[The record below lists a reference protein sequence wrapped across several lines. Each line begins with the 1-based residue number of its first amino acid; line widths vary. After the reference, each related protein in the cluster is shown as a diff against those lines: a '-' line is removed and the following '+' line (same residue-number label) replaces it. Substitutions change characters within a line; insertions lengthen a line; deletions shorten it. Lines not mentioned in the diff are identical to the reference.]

1 MNVIAETI
9 ASGRHSWCKSRCW
22 ELTCWD
28 NNYEAKRIEI
38 LKIIW
43 TFETSKPMIV
53 AHFLQLSNTS
63 RSFLNNA
70 TNWEPS
76 IQIYE
81 TIGAVLMQAT
91 SGSLPI
97 SEKVLWVS
105 TLSGML
111 NVLELQDM
119 HWSFTLC
126 YASCTM
132 IFAGHA
138 FEFQSVSK
146 WIQKANSW
154 RYLTNELVQFY
165 SMFLFPAN
173 HSERADC
180 AAIFYTVCLLGIL
193 TSCPKWKSLSVNL
206 Q

>member
-1 MNVIAETI
+1 MGLVCSLKGKVHECHSRDYSIRQAFVVLEQMLRAYMLRQQLWGKESRDTKNHLDFWNFKTHDSSTLLSST
-9 ASGRHSWCKSRCW
+9 SG
-22 ELTCWD
+22 
-28 NNYEAKRIEI
+28 
-38 LKIIW
+38 
-43 TFETSKPMIV
+43 
-53 AHFLQLSNTS
+53 
-63 RSFLNNA
+63 SFLNNA

-126 YASCTM
+126 YAFCTM

-138 FEFQSVSK
+138 F
-146 WIQKANSW
+146 
-154 RYLTNELVQFY
+154 
-165 SMFLFPAN
+165 
-173 HSERADC
+173 
-180 AAIFYTVCLLGIL
+180 
-193 TSCPKWKSLSVNL
+193 
-206 Q
+206 